1 MHRLTIISGRL
12 AIAIVVAMG
21 ASIGVGYAASLG
33 LGSNQLH
40 AWRQTLTKGT
50 CNQTSATA
58 DDTYVQQ
65 ALPTSTAGG
74 TATTLTISP
83 TALAQDHAFIRFDLS
98 GCSLPTT
105 AGADTATLTVFVT
118 TNGNDTISLFPVY
131 SSWSSSTLTWNGVS
145 GLTIGSTATTSFS
158 ARRSPGWRAT
168 ALWPSG
174 SRNHEP
180 HPFAFQQS
188 VLRGGSRDRRL
199 ATGPF
204 QLLLRSPAC
213 PASTTFS
220 GPRQLFLPC
229 NDNYS

>member
-1 MHRLTIISGRL
+1 MPRFRPPRVRL
-12 AIAIVVAMG
+12 V
-21 ASIGVGYAASLG
+21 ASILVGSLAFAGVGYAASLG
-33 LGSNQLH
+33 LGSKQLH

-74 TATTLTISP
+74 TASALTISP
-83 TALAQDHAFIRFDLS
+83 LAGAQNYAFIRFDLS

-105 AGADTATLTVFVT
+105 AGADSATLTVFVT

-158 ARRSPGWRAT
+158 AASNGSATVTVTADVDSAIKAGTLWGWELRAT
-168 ALWPSG
+168 SGTAIVGIGASENASSMKRPSMTL
-174 SRNHEP
+174 SYEK
-180 HPFAFQQS
+180 
-188 VLRGGSRDRRL
+188 
-199 ATGPF
+199 
-204 QLLLRSPAC
+204 
-213 PASTTFS
+213 
-220 GPRQLFLPC
+220 
-229 NDNYS
+229 

>member
-1 MHRLTIISGRL
+1 MHRLTIISRRL
-12 AIAIVVAMG
+12 AIAIVVATG

-33 LGSNQLH
+33 LGSNQLQ

-83 TALAQDHAFIRFDLS
+83 TALAQDYAFIRFDLS
-98 GCSLPTT
+98 GCTLPTT

-131 SSWSSSTLTWNGVS
+131 SSWNSSTLTWNGVS

-158 ARRSPGWRAT
+158 ASSNGSATVTVTADVDSAIKAGTLWGWELRAT
-168 ALWPSG
+168 SGTAIVGIGASENASSMKRPSMT
-174 SRNHEP
+174 
-180 HPFAFQQS
+180 
-188 VLRGGSRDRRL
+188 L
-199 ATGPF
+199 
-204 QLLLRSPAC
+204 
-213 PASTTFS
+213 
-220 GPRQLFLPC
+220 
-229 NDNYS
+229 NYEK

>member
-1 MHRLTIISGRL
+1 MHRLTIISRRL
-12 AIAIVVAMG
+12 AIAIVVATG

-33 LGSNQLH
+33 LGSNQLQ

-83 TALAQDHAFIRFDLS
+83 SALAQDYAFIRFDLS

-105 AGADTATLTVFVT
+105 AGADSATLTVFVT

-158 ARRSPGWRAT
+158 ASSNGSATVTVTADVDSAIKAGTLWGWELRAT
-168 ALWPSG
+168 SGTAIVGIGASENASSMKRPSMTL
-174 SRNHEP
+174 SYEK
-180 HPFAFQQS
+180 
-188 VLRGGSRDRRL
+188 
-199 ATGPF
+199 
-204 QLLLRSPAC
+204 
-213 PASTTFS
+213 
-220 GPRQLFLPC
+220 
-229 NDNYS
+229 